1 MKQRKI
7 IAALAAFI
15 TASFLQGDPAFAGK
29 ENDTLNIGLRL
40 DHNSLGAFDS
50 AKREN
55 VIISRVIWDGLMYR
69 NPQTGEY
76 LPNLA
81 LAYRWENE
89 TSLVFDLREGVQ
101 YHNGE
106 VFDADDV
113 VFTLN
118 WLADE
123 KNKAVPQ
130 RNFNWLQSAEKRGPY
145 SVKVNL
151 KSAFPAA
158 LEYLSGPISILPNET
173 FQKVGRESFG
183 QNPIGTGPYKVTR
196 FKAGDSITFVKNEAY
211 HKDSPKGQPSI
222 QNMTIKIIQDKKR
235 QFAELFS
242 GKLDWIWQVPADSA
256 KQLEAVKKF
265 TVVPET
271 TMRIGYLAFD
281 ASGATGETPMADVRV
296 RKAIAHAVNREALV
310 KSLVKGG
317 AKVVHSACFPS
328 QFGCSQDVMKY
339 AYDLKKAKALL
350 AEAGY
355 PNGFKITLD
364 AYRDKPYADAII
376 KNLAGIGVMADLSM
390 HKYAELTKKIGENTI
405 PFRFMTWGSYSI
417 NDVSAI
423 TSRFFKHGP
432 EDYARD
438 EEVKQWLD
446 IADSATDPKTREENY
461 AKALA
466 KIASEAYWLPLWS
479 YSTNYVFSSSL
490 NFTPTSDE
498 IPRFFQASWK

>member
-1 MKQRKI
+1 
-7 IAALAAFI
+7 
-15 TASFLQGDPAFAGK
+15 
-29 ENDTLNIGLRL
+29 
-40 DHNSLGAFDS
+40 
-50 AKREN
+50 
-55 VIISRVIWDGLMYR
+55 
-69 NPQTGEY
+69 
-76 LPNLA
+76 
-81 LAYRWENE
+81 
-89 TSLVFDLREGVQ
+89 
-101 YHNGE
+101 
-106 VFDADDV
+106 
-113 VFTLN
+113 
-118 WLADE
+118 
-123 KNKAVPQ
+123 
-130 RNFNWLQSAEKRGPY
+130 
-145 SVKVNL
+145 
-151 KSAFPAA
+151 
-158 LEYLSGPISILPNET
+158 
-173 FQKVGRESFG
+173 
-183 QNPIGTGPYKVTR
+183 VTR

-446 IADSATDPKTREENY
+446 IADFATDPKTREENY